1 MGFLDLFRRA
11 ASDKR
16 RRPVVIK
23 RGYDAASADRLNFS
37 WTAGNACADDD
48 LLRALDKLRARS
60 RDLAYNNEYAK
71 KYLQMVVTHIV
82 GPNGFNLQNLAN
94 DFGKPDE
101 LARQVIEQAF
111 DAWSRKGVCEIGG
124 QYAFQ
129 ELQRQIIR
137 AVARDGEALVLKV
150 RGKDAGNAYGY
161 ALRLIEIDRL
171 PASYNCLAK
180 NGNRIIMGV
189 EVDAIGKPVAY
200 HVNFGDLHLSASSLN
215 LTRIAAS
222 EILHIFHAE
231 RAEQHRG
238 APWMHAIMGGLKQ
251 LGAYS
256 ESAIVAS
263 RVGAS
268 KMGFFTTPDGDP
280 AALAGGQ
287 DDQGEFLTDADP
299 GTFGVLPAGYDFKS
313 FDPDYPQAN
322 YDSFVK
328 SCLRGISSGLGVSY
342 NTLANDLEGVNF
354 SSIRS
359 GVLEE
364 RDNWIVLQNWFI
376 EAFMRPVFNDWIN
389 YALTAGEIR
398 FGSGSPLPIQKLEK
412 FSEHAWQGRRWQWV
426 DPLKDLNSSILAI
439 ENGLASPQ
447 SIAASMGVDV
457 SDVLDQIKQFQDMVS
472 SKGVT
477 LGSQTEPAPVPA
489 PMPPEDPSVKIME
502 ANSEMLRHLI
512 QRDQRPAPQPQINVH
527 QAPVTVN
534 LPEIKNILPEQAA
547 PQVEVHVEAI
557 LPEQAA
563 PQVEVNVEAV
573 MPEQTAPVVNV
584 TNEVQ
589 PAEVNVNLPARKTE
603 TTVVRD
609 AKGNISTATQIE
621 TDL

>member
-1 MGFLDLFRRA
+1 MGIMDLFRRA
-11 ASDKR
+11 VPEKR
-16 RRPVVIK
+16 PRPVIIK
-23 RGYDAASADRLNFS
+23 RGYDAASSDRLNFS

-82 GPNGFNLQNLAN
+82 GPNGFNLQNLSN

-137 AVARDGEALVLKV
+137 AVARDGEALVLKL

-171 PASYNCLAK
+171 PASYNGKAK

-189 EVDAIGKPVAY
+189 EIDAIGKPVAY
-200 HVNFGDLHLSASSLN
+200 WINFGDLHLGAASPL
-215 LTRIAAS
+215 LTRIEA
-222 EILHIFHAE
+222 ERVLHIFHAE

-268 KMGFFTTPDGDP
+268 KMGFFTAPDGDP
-280 AALAGGQ
+280 AALAGGK
-287 DDQGEFLTDADP
+287 DDEGEFLTDADP
-299 GTFGVLPAGYDFKS
+299 GTFGVLPAGYGFTP

-322 YDSFVK
+322 YDSFIK

-376 EAFMRPVFNDWIN
+376 ESFMRPVFSDWIEA
-389 YALTAGEIR
+389 ALLKGAIA
-398 FGSGSPLPIQKLEK
+398 FGSGTSLPANKREK
-412 FSEHAWQGRRWQWV
+412 FTEHTWQGRRWQWV

-457 SDVLDQIKQFQDMVS
+457 FDVLDQIKQFQDMVK

-477 LGSQTEPAPVPA
+477 LGAPSAVPVP
-489 PMPPEDPSVKIME
+489 
-502 ANSEMLRHLI
+502 
-512 QRDQRPAPQPQINVH
+512 
-527 QAPVTVN
+527 VN
-534 LPEIKNILPEQAA
+534 HAEP
-547 PQVEVHVEAI
+547 
-557 LPEQAA
+557 
-563 PQVEVNVEAV
+563 
-573 MPEQTAPVVNV
+573 TAP
-584 TNEVQ
+584 
-589 PAEVNVNLPARKTE
+589 
-603 TTVVRD
+603 
-609 AKGNISTATQIE
+609 
-621 TDL
+621 

>member
-1 MGFLDLFRRA
+1 MAFMDLFRRA
-11 ASDKR
+11 VPAKR
-16 RRPVVIK
+16 QRPVIIK
-23 RGYDAASADRLNFS
+23 RGYDAAASDRLSFS
-37 WTAGNACADDD
+37 WTAGNASADED

-60 RDLAYNNEYAK
+60 RDLSYNNEYAK

-82 GPNGFNLQNLAN
+82 GPNGFNLQALAN

-101 LARQVIEQAF
+101 PARKVIEQAF

-137 AVARDGEALVLKV
+137 TVARDGEALVLKV
-150 RGKDAGNAYGY
+150 HGKESGNVFNY

-180 NGNRIIMGV
+180 NGNRIVMGV

-200 HVNFGDLHLSASSLN
+200 HINFGELHLGSSGPN
-215 LTRIAAS
+215 LTRIEADRV
-222 EILHIFHAE
+222 LHIYHAE

-280 AALAGGQ
+280 AALASGQ

-322 YDSFVK
+322 YDSFIK
-328 SCLRGISSGLGVSY
+328 TCLRGISSGLGVSY
-342 NTLANDLEGVNF
+342 HTLANDLEGVNF

-376 EAFMRPVFNDWIN
+376 ESFLRPVFTDWIN
-389 YALTAGEIR
+389 YTLTAGAIS
-398 FGSGSPLPIQKLEK
+398 FGSGSPLPIQKLDK
-412 FSEHAWQGRRWQWV
+412 FAEHAWQGRRWQWV

-457 SDVLDQIKQFQDMVS
+457 SDVLDQIKQFQDMVTA
-472 SKGVT
+472 KGVT
-477 LGSQTEPAPVPA
+477 LGVQPEPAPA
-489 PMPPEDPSVKIME
+489 PPPDPSVKIME
-502 ANSEMLRHLI
+502 ANSEMLRHLM
-512 QRDQRPAPQPQINVH
+512 QRDQRPAPQPQINVS

-547 PQVEVHVEAI
+547 PNIDVHF
-557 LPEQAA
+557 
-563 PQVEVNVEAV
+563 EAV
-573 MPEQTAPVVNV
+573 MPEQAAPVVNV

-589 PAEVNVNLPARKTE
+589 PSEVNVNLPARKTE
-603 TTVVRD
+603 TTIVRD